1 MPNIARTNKRSQ
13 PPIAASAAKTK
24 ILLVRQPV
32 KSVRQTDQPDRT
44 ALHLAI
50 GVIAAMGVVAAIWLL
65 GFLGFQLGF
74 AHMMRVPDLQVET
87 GGGLATGTLMLI
99 GLPRVIL
106 QAGIAEPGWLM
117 VAFVMI
123 AIPGASL
130 GAIKPHTAGGP
141 RPKQAFIVLSFTG
154 AIVACLN
161 AVALIWWTISPM
173 RMQYIAEIPADP
185 SLAIKWL
192 ESLQTVAGLDA
203 LAVMAAAVW
212 VVVVMRVAIPRWLR
226 GLAAS
231 ACFFTMVVVSVAMAM
246 TNAAVAQIGL
256 DRSVI
261 YLDEGSGQPRLLLG
275 STQHQIATLSVDHM
289 QRLGSTGGSAAE
301 FISIV
306 ELSDRPSKLTVIQQQ
321 NLVDYLLEQAPKQP

>member
-1 MPNIARTNKRSQ
+1 MPNLARTNKRSQ
-13 PPIAASAAKTK
+13 PPVAASAAKTK

-50 GVIAAMGVVAAIWLL
+50 GVIAAAGVIAVVWLL

-74 AHMMRVPDLQVET
+74 AHLMRVPDLQVET
-87 GGGLATGTLMLI
+87 GGGIATGTLMLI
-99 GLPRVIL
+99 GLPQVIL

-141 RPKQAFIVLSFTG
+141 KPKQAFVILSFTG

-161 AVALIWWTISPM
+161 AVALIWWTISPL

-185 SLAIKWL
+185 SLAVKWL
-192 ESLQTVAGLDA
+192 ESLQTAAGLDA
-203 LAVMAAAVW
+203 LAVIAASIW

-231 ACFFTMVVVSVAMAM
+231 ACFFTLVVVALAMAM
-246 TNAAVAQIGL
+246 TNASVAQIGL
-256 DRSVI
+256 DRSVVFV
-261 YLDEGSGQPRLLLG
+261 DEDSLQPRLLLG
-275 STQHQIATLSVDHM
+275 STQHQIATLMVDQM
-289 QRLGSTGGSAAE
+289 QRVGSTGSSASE
-301 FISIV
+301 FRSVV
-306 ELSDRPSKLTVIQQQ
+306 ELTDRPSKLMVFERKNIVQFLRE
-321 NLVDYLLEQAPKQP
+321 NGQPQS